1 MPPNNSL
8 ENNVYS
14 TACITLSPQ
23 ENNHFLFLL
32 KIMKFNATGVA
43 SFLKIIFNN
52 GISIYH
58 HSSNED
64 RIKLYL

>member
-1 MPPNNSL
+1 M
-8 ENNVYS
+8 E
-14 TACITLSPQ
+14 
-23 ENNHFLFLL
+23 
-32 KIMKFNATGVA
+32 FNATGVA